1 MIYLVHFTQLI
12 QDNTSELRVKTYR
25 LTWKYNVSFLNR
37 INSRTFPNI
46 QCIPG
51 QTYNILFHNTCM
63 LYLGCMPCY

>member
-37 INSRTFPNI
+37 INSRTFSNI
-46 QCIPG
+46 QFIPG
-51 QTYNILFHNTCM
+51 QTYNILFHNIS
-63 LYLGCMPCY
+63 YLA